1 MTRGI
6 NKHKSS
12 TFFLTPFMDKS
23 FKFRMR
29 IFIAL
34 TFLAAFGLAPT
45 ARAGTDEQNANSI
58 VFKGLSLGMPI
69 DDACQTINAKIG
81 RKMLSVSQDEKSKLK
96 KILSDKTTIL
106 SDQSGNV
113 TSFQISKELLDVL
126 FVSSEMSQ
134 DDFLQSFINAYNIP
148 ELKSKMVEIT
158 AIGQLAM
165 MQRLSGESTSLG
177 FQQVYTYQSPDGFEL
192 TFFGKPSIGGESD
205 PVMLGI
211 LQRQGTTN
219 LEEAGSM
226 LLKTIPTAK
235 AREAN
240 FD

>member
-1 MTRGI
+1 
-6 NKHKSS
+6 
-12 TFFLTPFMDKS
+12 MDKS
-23 FKFRMR
+23 FKFPMR

-34 TFLAAFGLAPT
+34 TFLAAFNLAPT
-45 ARAGTDEQNANSI
+45 AGAATDEQNANSI

-69 DDACQTINAKIG
+69 DDACETLNAKIG

-96 KILSDKTTIL
+96 KILSDEVRIL
-106 SDQSGNV
+106 ADQSGNV

-126 FVSSEMSQ
+126 FVSKEMSQ

-158 AIGQLAM
+158 ATGQLAA
-165 MQRLSGESTSLG
+165 MQRLSGESTALG

-192 TFFGKPSIGGESD
+192 TFFGKASIDGESD
-205 PVMLGI
+205 PLMLGL
-211 LQRQGTTN
+211 LQGHTTN
-219 LEEAGSM
+219 LEKAGSM
-226 LLKTIPTAK
+226 LLKTIPTLK